1 MKPDFGTYHHS
12 TPKKSQEMRQKIE
25 KIFCPLLLS
34 LYSDDSELEILDAGC
49 GLGFMTS
56 IAAKCFPK
64 SRIYAVDVF
73 QHDSLSEATIEKAIS
88 NIRLLGIESRVG
100 IVQHD
105 LREPL
110 GMHERF
116 DLAVSNLVFHNL
128 GKKRFLAY
136 DNVFSALK
144 PGGYFVLGDL
154 FPFIKKDVE
163 YFDGMSSAVQERW
176 RDGSSKWSY
185 RIISV
190 RKK

>member
-1 MKPDFGTYHHS
+1 MEPDFGTYHHS
-12 TPKKSQEMRQKIE
+12 TPKKSKEMRQKIE

-34 LYSDDSELEILDAGC
+34 LHSDDSELEILDAGC
-49 GLGFMTS
+49 GLGFMTG

-73 QHDSLSEATIEKAIS
+73 QHDSLSEATIEKARS
-88 NIRLLGIESRVG
+88 NIELLGIESRVG

-105 LREPL
+105 LRDPL
-110 GMHERF
+110 GMPERF

-128 GKKRFLAY
+128 GKKRYLAY

-144 PGGYFVLGDL
+144 SGGYFVIGDL
-154 FPFIKKDVE
+154 FPFIKWDME
-163 YFDGMSSAVQERW
+163 YFNRVSSSVRERW

-185 RIISV
+185 SIIGFM
-190 RKK
+190 KI